1 MITTKQNEIQILEYK
16 PKHHQRFKEI
26 NVQWITRNFVME
38 DIDEKVLNNP
48 DEYILKNGG
57 AILIATYNNEIVGTC
72 ALTNE
77 GDNVCELTK
86 MGVDEK
92 YRGLKIGYLL
102 GVATLEKAKA
112 LGAKK
117 VILYS
122 NTVHSAN
129 AINLYRKLG
138 FKEVPLDNAL
148 WVRADIKME
157 VEL

>member
-1 MITTKQNEIQILEYK
+1 MTNEQNAIQVIEYK
-16 PKHHQRFKEI
+16 PEYHQRFKEI
-26 NVQWITRNFVME
+26 NVQWITRSFVME
-38 DIDEKVLNNP
+38 DIDEKVLGNP
-48 DEYILKNGG
+48 DEFILKNGG
-57 AILIATYNNEIVGTC
+57 AILIAKYKDEIVGTC

-77 GDNVCELTK
+77 GNSVYELTK

-102 GVATLEKAKA
+102 GVATMKKAND

-122 NTVHSAN
+122 NTTHSAN

-138 FKEVPLDNAL
+138 FKQVPLDHAL

-157 VEL
+157 IGL

>member
-1 MITTKQNEIQILEYK
+1 
-16 PKHHQRFKEI
+16 
-26 NVQWITRNFVME
+26 ME
-38 DIDEKVLNNP
+38 DIDEKVLGYP

-57 AILIATYNNEIVGTC
+57 AILIAKYKNEIVGTC

-77 GDNVCELTK
+77 GDLIYELTK

-102 GVATLEKAKA
+102 GVAAMEKAKQ

-122 NTVHSAN
+122 NTVHSSN

-138 FKEVPLDNAL
+138 FKEVPLDHAL

-157 VEL
+157 IDL